1 MNVQNS
7 HKKTIKISPELF
19 KVPTSSSSKQTRK
32 NGVAPR
38 KQVASL
44 VRPSVLKQSLLKKI
58 KEHKHRETQKI
69 RDKNNASIKISQEG
83 VNEVSSELGKDII
96 QFSDDFNDSMKYLKD
111 LSIKNTLEKRI
122 VEHIAQP
129 SIPSAVLVG
138 GSSGSATLSGTASLS
153 GTTCGT
159 LIPVVQPLAY
169 AGAIAKAEAIP
180 IDLGIPKEFSQNND
194 DNEEIFDLKNYDPN
208 AKEPAYGC
216 LKGGTKPTYR
226 EWLNKNQIQNQ
237 VHKQNV
243 SLNSQPTY
251 ISSSSSTSLLTHKD
265 QKLLGV
271 KQQWERNKQNMQA
284 GNAVNTEPLLA
295 VKELSIS
302 KENPDPIQLKVEEKV
317 PTSSTA
323 SSTSSLTSSSISIP
337 SMSTSSMSTSSL
349 TSSSSIPS
357 MSIPSLTSL
366 TSSNN
371 NQGGSSVKTVPP
383 VQEEKTYEKK
393 ITRQKWRLGKSAKLR
408 TVGVLLKDNAT
419 RKNIIKA
426 HKDLAKES
434 IHEIKKYL
442 RNKGLIKG
450 GSCAPNRVIREIYES
465 SKLTGDVMNN
475 NKETLMEN
483 LMNES

>member
-1 MNVQNS
+1 V
-7 HKKTIKISPELF
+7 
-19 KVPTSSSSKQTRK
+19 
-32 NGVAPR
+32 
-38 KQVASL
+38 
-44 VRPSVLKQSLLKKI
+44 
-58 KEHKHRETQKI
+58 
-69 RDKNNASIKISQEG
+69 SQ
-83 VNEVSSELGKDII
+83 L
-96 QFSDDFNDSMKYLKD
+96 
-111 LSIKNTLEKRI
+111 
-122 VEHIAQP
+122 AQP
-129 SIPSAVLVG
+129 SIPSAVVVG
-138 GSSGSATLSGTASLS
+138 GQSATAKPTLSEAVPLS
-153 GTTCGT
+153 GT

-169 AGAIAKAEAIP
+169 AGAQAKAEAIP

-251 ISSSSSTSLLTHKD
+251 ISSSSSSSLLTHKD

-317 PTSSTA
+317 PTSSSSSMSTSSLMSTL
-323 SSTSSLTSSSISIP
+323 SSTSSLTS
-337 SMSTSSMSTSSL
+337 TA
-349 TSSSSIPS
+349 SSIPS
-357 MSIPSLTSL
+357 ISTSSL

-371 NQGGSSVKTVPP
+371 NQGGSSVKTAPS

>member
-32 NGVAPR
+32 NGVPPR
-38 KQVASL
+38 KPVSSL

-83 VNEVSSELGKDII
+83 VNEVSGELGKDII

-111 LSIKNTLEKRI
+111 LSLKNNLENRI
-122 VEHIAQP
+122 ASQLAQP
-129 SIPSAVLVG
+129 SIPSAVVVG
-138 GSSGSATLSGTASLS
+138 GQSATAKPTLSEAVPLS
-153 GTTCGT
+153 GT

-169 AGAIAKAEAIP
+169 AGAQAKAEAIP

-251 ISSSSSTSLLTHKD
+251 ISSSSSSSLLTHKD

-317 PTSSTA
+317 PTSSSSSMSTSSLMSTL
-323 SSTSSLTSSSISIP
+323 SSTSSLTS
-337 SMSTSSMSTSSL
+337 TA
-349 TSSSSIPS
+349 SSIPS
-357 MSIPSLTSL
+357 ISTSSL

-371 NQGGSSVKTVPP
+371 NQGGSSVKTAPS